1 MFPLYNTRRAGGA
14 VRSYLPPLSR
24 RFTSAQPRPEH
35 NIGNRMLIS
44 YQAGVELPFLLRLFR
59 NEFRFSR
66 SSQILLY
73 PLLNWDRKSSVLCF
87 TGRQRSA
94 RLNWRLRLSFFR
106 FTLFLLVLQFTTTL
120 HDVIGEFGTQQANSP
135 KSIVLGRNRGIN
147 LRRIAVRISKS
158 DDGDFQA
165 ASL

>member
-1 MFPLYNTRRAGGA
+1 MYPLYNTIEAGDGM
-14 VRSYLPPLSR
+14 RSYLPPLSR

-106 FTLFLLVLQFTTTL
+106 FTLFLLGLQFTPTL
-120 HDVIGEFGTQQANSP
+120 NDCIGDFGTSQTNHTHHLLFGSNSLIP
-135 KSIVLGRNRGIN
+135 P
-147 LRRIAVRISKS
+147 
-158 DDGDFQA
+158 
-165 ASL
+165 